1 MPSLS
6 LPEWETIHTN
16 FYNKYSGLGAWQHAN
31 FELVNKQGW
40 YTSFTGR
47 RYYFQKNQKRDGS
60 WEYSWPAVCNYIV
73 QGTSTGDVVP
83 LVMVHLLP
91 KFRRLS
97 SDILMINQ
105 VHDSIVIDCPD
116 QYVTEVCKICI
127 DMFRNIPKLVK
138 KYYNY
143 DWVVPMSG
151 ECKYGETWGNMTLF
165 KE

>member
-6 LPEWETIHTN
+6 LPEWEAIHTN